1 MNFLNLSPIEWLLVL
16 AIAALVAGIG
26 YLPEWRAMA
35 RPRKKR
41 QKR

>member
-1 MNFLNLSPIEWLLVL
+1 MTFLNLSPVEWVLVL

-26 YLPEWRAMA
+26 YLPEWRARA

-41 QKR
+41 PKR